1 MVMCLKRD
9 RDVIHTQVYLM
20 LAWSAIEG
28 SLLGVQHLSLTGDL
42 AGSGSMV
49 ISQPDPE
56 VKWMKPALPWLPQ
69 KAYGRLW
76 C

>member
-1 MVMCLKRD
+1 MCLKRD

-42 AGSGSMV
+42 AGS
-49 ISQPDPE
+49 E
-56 VKWMKPALPWLPQ
+56 AWLFRSLTQ
-69 KAYGRLW
+69 K
-76 C
+76 